1 MVHASGH
8 VDIAAYI
15 LGALDEPDNAAF
27 EEHLLDCPRCQ
38 LDLVELQDVPD
49 LLDTVKHD
57 APALLVPVPGP
68 RVLSSL
74 LEEASRSRLQRR
86 RRQWF
91 AAAAAAALI
100 IAAPLATIVITQAGG
115 GSPVASPQLNVKI
128 DSETVPPSSAAPTGQ
143 PRTLD
148 GPAKGMG
155 GELDANVTMLAQDWG
170 TQIDMELRGA
180 AGPRLC
186 ELVAVSKKGEAR
198 TVTSWSVPAGGRNEP
213 LKLSGGAPFQPSEIS
228 RLEIRA
234 DNGDILLTLAT

>member
-15 LGALDEPDNAAF
+15 LGALDEPDNSAF
-27 EEHLLDCPRCQ
+27 EDHLLDCPRCQ
-38 LDLVELQDVPD
+38 LDLIELQDVPD

-74 LEEASRSRLQRR
+74 LEEATRSRHQRR

-91 AAAAAAALI
+91 AAAAAVFLI
-100 IAAPLATIVITQAGG
+100 VAAPLVTVVVSQSGG
-115 GSPVASPQLNVKI
+115 VSPSANPQLDVKL
-128 DSETVPPSSAAPTGQ
+128 DQQTEPAGPTGQ

-155 GELDANVTMLAQDWG
+155 GELDASITMLAHEWG

-186 ELVAVSKKGEAR
+186 ELVAISKKGEAR
-198 TVTSWSVPAGGRNEP
+198 TVTSWTVPPGGSNEP
-213 LKLSGGAPFQPSEIS
+213 LKLSGGAPFQPPEIS
-228 RLEIRA
+228 RLEIR
-234 DNGDILLTLAT
+234 DDDGDILLTLPT

>member
-49 LLDTVKHD
+49 LLDKVKHD

-100 IAAPLATIVITQAGG
+100 IAAPLATIVVTQSG
-115 GSPVASPQLNVKI
+115 GSSPSASSPLNVKI
-128 DSETVPPSSAAPTGQ
+128 DSETLAPSTPGPTGQ

-148 GPAKGMG
+148 GPKGMG

-186 ELVAVSKKGEAR
+186 ELVAVSKKGDVR
-198 TVTSWSVPAGGRNEP
+198 TVTSWTVPPGGRNEP
-213 LKLSGGAPFQPSEIS
+213 LKLSGGAPFQPSEIA

-234 DNGDILLTLAT
+234 DNGDILLTLPT

>member
-15 LGALDEPDNAAF
+15 LGALDEPDNSAF

-38 LDLVELQDVPD
+38 LDLIELQDVPD

-74 LEEASRSRLQRR
+74 LEEATRSRLQRR

-91 AAAAAAALI
+91 AAAAASFLI
-100 IAAPLATIVITQAGG
+100 VAAPLVTIVVTQSGG
-115 GSPVASPQLNVKI
+115 ASPSATPQLNVKLEPQ
-128 DSETVPPSSAAPTGQ
+128 SEPPAPSATGQ
-143 PRTLD
+143 PRTLE
-148 GPAKGMG
+148 GPPKGMG
-155 GELDANVTMLAQDWG
+155 GELDANITMLAHEWG

-186 ELVAVSKKGEAR
+186 ELVAISKKGEAR
-198 TVTSWSVPAGGRNEP
+198 TVTSWTVPPGGRNEP
-213 LKLSGGAPFQPSEIS
+213 LKLTGGAPFQPTEIS
-228 RLEIRA
+228 RLEIR
-234 DNGDILLTLAT
+234 DDDGDILLTLPT